1 MICDR
6 DDLGGE
12 IMKKG
17 KWAVLVLAS
26 VFLLTA
32 CGQRMDST
40 VTTGEMVVP
49 EMSSEDLLVDS
60 LEYLLQ
66 DEEKQG
72 EDMQGMEALADDAK
86 AGNKASVE
94 IVVYYSNAAC
104 DGLDSQIEQAEEVT
118 PDVLIAALARHN
130 IVSLDTKVLSF
141 SEEEQEEGKAIYLDL
156 STGMNHYLETMTR
169 EAKDIIIDSIASTFL
184 ENYQADII
192 QIQVGGKPLHRSVTL
207 NEA

>member
-66 DEEKQG
+66 DEEKQE

>member
-1 MICDR
+1 
-6 DDLGGE
+6 
-12 IMKKG
+12 MKKG

-32 CGQRMDST
+32 CGQRLDST

-141 SEEEQEEGKAIYLDL
+141 SEEEKEEGKAIYLDL